1 MSQLTFSPDV
11 LLQQYCPE
19 FAIGYGSWVF
29 KQAWYADDIVPMVD
43 LILWVESPVDWHRR
57 NIEKNQWDYS
67 WLGSKIYPFIQNW
80 WAEIY
85 YNPYV
90 DFEGVSLKYG
100 VISIESIKQDLE
112 EWTYLYV
119 AGRMH
124 KPVHYIREYP
134 QLRESIRKNLEHAVR
149 VALCFLPETFTK
161 EKLFQAIA
169 GISYMGDSRMK
180 WFENGKKVSNI
191 VSKNMAWFEKL
202 YENIIAES
210 SEIFETWSSLQ
221 QWLDRDILEDRVDN
235 FPSNLQSQP
244 IIVSRDNDLD
254 IFRVMLEKWIGSIVN
269 GPSKF
274 QTGKGLITAW
284 TKKSIQYVVAKR
296 RKAKS

>member
-1 MSQLTFSPDV
+1 MTELSFSPESLIDT
-11 LLQQYCPE
+11 YEPD

-29 KQAWYADDIVPMVD
+29 KQEWYADDVVPMVD
-43 LILWVESPVDWHRR
+43 LILWVESPIDWHRR
-57 NIEKNQWDYS
+57 NIERNEWDYS
-67 WLGSKIYPFIQNW
+67 WLGRKMYPLIQNG

-100 VISIESIKQDLE
+100 VISIESIKKDLE

-124 KPVHYIREYP
+124 KPVYYIREHP

-161 EKLFQAIA
+161 EELFQAIA
-169 GISYMGDSRMK
+169 GLSYTGDSRMK

-202 YENIIAES
+202 YGDIISDSWEIVES
-210 SEIFETWSSLQ
+210 WNVFQ
-221 QWLDRDILEDRVDN
+221 QWLDMDVLQERVRY
-235 FPSNLQSQP
+235 FPNNLQSKLF
-244 IIVSRDNDLD
+244 IFWRNDIE
-254 IFRVMLEKWIGSIVN
+254 IFRIILREQITSIVN
-269 GPSKF
+269 RPSKF

-284 TKKSIQYVVAKR
+284 TRKSIRYVVEKR
-296 RKAKS
+296 QKAKS